1 MYNNRKKFFMP
12 QDKPSVEKLETPA
25 VEATDAT
32 KISTPEV
39 VEEVKP
45 VVAEPAPEPA
55 PAPVAAPAP
64 EPVAPAPAPAPQP
77 APAPSRKAIPTIF

>member
-1 MYNNRKKFFMP
+1 MP

-55 PAPVAAPAP
+55 PAPVAAPTP
-64 EPVAPAPAPAPQP
+64 EPVAPAPVAAPAPAPAPQP